1 MWNSHILMQFH
12 VNHGQARANKSI
24 LSSCVLF
31 LVRFFFHSIRCSVCY
46 HRHHRC
52 NRGLP
57 SFTLCVR
64 FTLNKAFR
72 NDNNIIYDLFSCFFV
87 IMACNGNFST
97 PFPWPYHQLF
107 IFLGTV
113 HSVRFILTAISFG
126 FYAFFF
132 CFLCRALWTKFWSFL
147 GKSSR

>member
-1 MWNSHILMQFH
+1 MQFH

-24 LSSCVLF
+24 LSSCVF
-31 LVRFFFHSIRCSVCY
+31 LLVCFFHSIRCSVCY

-72 NDNNIIYDLFSCFFV
+72 NDNNIIYDLFSFFFV
-87 IMACNGNFST
+87 IMTCNGNFST
-97 PFPWPYHQLF
+97 PFLWPYHQLF

-113 HSVRFILTAISFG
+113 HSALYFDCNFVW
-126 FYAFFF
+126 
-132 CFLCRALWTKFWSFL
+132 FLCVFFL
-147 GKSSR
+147 C